1 METHLAN
8 AICKV
13 STHYRLSDYFISNCV
28 KKISQGKNFIES
40 SELWVPTTKSR
51 WKPEIKD
58 LNYLLQ
64 TDTVSLFKQLFWL
77 RQEVFVILF
86 SSLTDCYAWQ
96 SSAGVQRLV

>member
-40 SELWVPTTKSR
+40 SEL
-51 WKPEIKD
+51 
-58 LNYLLQ
+58 
-64 TDTVSLFKQLFWL
+64 
-77 RQEVFVILF
+77 
-86 SSLTDCYAWQ
+86 
-96 SSAGVQRLV
+96 